1 MKKKRNERRKK
12 KNDSNIELAFELD
25 SRMVQWRLPVVLTKL
40 SLSTE
45 FRFLFF
51 FSSFHPDKQYVY
63 IYRHHN
69 PASVCTCTQVVEV
82 VVVSA
87 PFHNVGTF
95 ESEFWLARYS
105 PRGQVNISYCYT
117 GITLFHNQL
126 DGGI

>member
-51 FSSFHPDKQYVY
+51 FLLSMQTNNMFTYTDITTQP
-63 IYRHHN
+63 
-69 PASVCTCTQVVEV
+69 VCVRV
-82 VVVSA
+82 
-87 PFHNVGTF
+87 H
-95 ESEFWLARYS
+95 R
-105 PRGQVNISYCYT
+105 
-117 GITLFHNQL
+117 
-126 DGGI
+126 